1 LGGDALCYTVL
12 DISGLSAMPSRSEHL
27 RDMAWECR
35 QLAGVTSDGGVRL
48 DLLLMA
54 EKFELLAQARDSQW
68 GTKLPKTETAPLL
81 KSGH

>member
-1 LGGDALCYTVL
+1 
-12 DISGLSAMPSRSEHL
+12 
-27 RDMAWECR
+27 MAWECR
-35 QLAGVTSDGGVRL
+35 QLAGVTIDGGVRL